1 MCTDDFRRNLRTW
14 QGLENVEDAGG
25 EVVQAQIG
33 HTTQMIR
40 LSVITAIKIRKNE
53 GPTAGEGSRAMRVG
67 VIGAGK
73 RWCAESTFSG
83 VKREFGKFARAA
95 IIKYDVTPHFS
106 QVRSE

>member
-25 EVVQAQIG
+25 EVVQAQMG
-33 HTTQMIR
+33 HTTQMI
-40 LSVITAIKIRKNE
+40 VKITAIKIRKNE

-73 RWCAESTFSG
+73 RWCAESTFSA
-83 VKREFGKFARAA
+83 VKREFGNFARATFT
-95 IIKYDVTPHFS
+95 IIKYDVTHHFS
-106 QVRSE
+106 